1 MKAEPQSMLSQ
12 ATAWERG
19 KTGLGKKCVYLILS
33 EYLSIS

>member
-19 KTGLGKKCVYLILS
+19 KTGLGKKMCVFNS
-33 EYLSIS
+33 V